1 MGRLKL
7 LLVISVLT
15 FSCAQVGLPTGG
27 EVDSTQPSVVSVTPE
42 LGAINVET
50 HPGGKI
56 TFEFDEFVN
65 VRQLSA
71 QLLVS
76 PPLLKPVE
84 WAMKGKSVSIIWN
97 EELQKDKTYIFQFG
111 DAIVDVNES
120 NPASDLMHAFST
132 GQNLDTLS
140 LTGSIVDVFTD
151 EKQVDRRVFIYDWDL
166 PVDSISNGS
175 LPLFVT
181 TSNKEG
187 VFTVNYLPEGKYRA
201 LAIDDVDRN
210 YVWTDGESLAI
221 YKDPIEVHS
230 HDTLSDKLRMQKT
243 HDLDVK
249 YFVEVERDSLGLVNI
264 ELSGELDQIEEVSA
278 DALELY
284 SNGVDL
290 WLWSYPEDV
299 EKATVIWEDADTL
312 IVSEEKVGEM
322 IPFTLKKSP
331 EGKQVSGSSAT
342 FTFSRPVTFVK
353 PDRFKLTKADSLEI
367 EIKGVNISNISP
379 FEIEVEASFGR
390 GDVVELSMFPGAVEG
405 QGRQLLADTLISKWS
420 TFKLDELA
428 ELVVDISADGWL
440 ELISANGTVVEI
452 VDLEIGMPPL
462 RFKNL
467 TPGSYALRWLGD
479 PNSNGT
485 WDGVSLKDWRLP
497 EPARVMQSSIQ
508 VKADWTH
515 EVRWDVYE

>member
-1 MGRLKL
+1 MGRLRVL
-7 LLVISVLT
+7 LAISVLAY
-15 FSCAQVGLPTGG
+15 SCAQVGVPTGG
-27 EVDSTQPSVVSVTPE
+27 EVDTTPPSVVSVTPE
-42 LGAINVET
+42 LGALNVPINS
-50 HPGGKI
+50 GGMI
-56 TFEFDEFVN
+56 TFEFDEYVN

-120 NPASDLMHAFST
+120 NAASDLMHAFST
-132 GQNLDTLS
+132 GANLDTLS
-140 LTGSIVDVFTD
+140 LTGSVVDVFTD
-151 EKQVDRRVFIYDWDL
+151 EKQAGRRVFVYDWDL

-181 TSNKEG
+181 TTNEEG
-187 VFTVNYLPEGKYRA
+187 EFTVNYLPEGNYRA

-221 YKDPIEVHS
+221 NKDQIDVNS
-230 HDTLSDKLRMQKT
+230 TDTLSHQLRMHKT
-243 HDLDVK
+243 HDVDVK

-264 ELSGELDQIEEVSA
+264 ELSGELDQVEEIFA
-278 DALELY
+278 EDLDMY
-284 SNGVDL
+284 STGVDL

-299 EKATVIWEDADTL
+299 EKATIIWEDADTL
-312 IVSEEKVGEM
+312 IVSEEKAGEM

-331 EGKQVSGSSAT
+331 EGKQVSGSRAT
-342 FTFSRPVTFVK
+342 FTFSRPITFVK
-353 PDRFKLTKADSLEI
+353 PHLFKLTNSDSLEI
-367 EIKGVNISNISP
+367 EIKDVSISDISP
-379 FEIEVEASFGR
+379 FDIHLEASFGR

-405 QGRQLLADTLISKWS
+405 QGRQVLADTLISKWS

-428 ELVVDISADGWL
+428 ELVVEISADGWL

-452 VDLEIGMPPL
+452 VDLEVGMPPL

-485 WDGVSLKDWRLP
+485 WDGVSLKEWRLP
-497 EPARVMQSSIQ
+497 EPARVMQSNIQ

-515 EVRWDVYE
+515 EVSWNVYE